1 MAKTQTRKNKKT
13 ASNKSSNKKNSTSS
27 KSSSTISPI
36 RSFKK
41 SGSSMDDFQKEIAS
55 VFLEMLLMVKLFH
68 WKTTSYATHKAT
80 DELYL
85 KLNANIDSFIEILLG
100 KTGSRIDLM
109 SKNNIRLVDLSS
121 QESLKKEVDAFK
133 GYLVGLNDNK
143 ALQTMSNTDLFNIR
157 DTILGDLNQF
167 LYLLTFK

>member
-1 MAKTQTRKNKKT
+1 MPKTQTRKNR
-13 ASNKSSNKKNSTSS
+13 

-36 RSFKK
+36 KSFRRS
-41 SGSSMDDFQKEIAS
+41 SRSSRSSSSSLSEFQKEITS
-55 VFLEMLLMVKLFH
+55 VFLEMLLMVKLYH
-68 WKTTSYATHKAT
+68 WKTTSYATHEAT

-100 KTGSRIDLM
+100 KSGSRIDLM
-109 SKNNIRLVDLSS
+109 GKSSIRLVDLSS
-121 QESLKKEVDAFK
+121 QESLKREVDAFK

-143 ALQTMSNTDLFNIR
+143 ALQTMSNSDLFSIR

>member
-1 MAKTQTRKNKKT
+1 MPKTQTRKNKH
-13 ASNKSSNKKNSTSS
+13 
-27 KSSSTISPI
+27 SSSTISPI
-36 RSFKK
+36 KSFRRSSSRSVK
-41 SGSSMDDFQKEIAS
+41 SSRSSSLREFQKEIAS

-100 KTGSRIDLM
+100 KSGSRIDLM
-109 SKNNIRLVDLSS
+109 SKSNIRLVDLSS
-121 QESLKKEVDAFK
+121 QESLKREVDTFK
-133 GYLVGLNDNK
+133 GYLVRLNDNK
-143 ALQTMSNTDLFNIR
+143 ALQTMSNSDLFNIR

>member
-1 MAKTQTRKNKKT
+1 MVKTQTRKNKKLF
-13 ASNKSSNKKNSTSS
+13 S
-27 KSSSTISPI
+27 KSSSKKYTSTKTSTISPNKELKNKNTI
-36 RSFKK
+36 SE
-41 SGSSMDDFQKEIAS
+41 FQKEIAT

-121 QESLKKEVDAFK
+121 QESLKKEVEEFK
-133 GYLVGLNDNK
+133 SYLVNLNNNK

-157 DTILGDLNQF
+157 DTILGDMNQF

>member
-1 MAKTQTRKNKKT
+1 MAKTQTRKNR
-13 ASNKSSNKKNSTSS
+13 
-27 KSSSTISPI
+27 KSSSKKSVSSTTISPI
-36 RSFKK
+36 KPK
-41 SGSSMDDFQKEIAS
+41 SIPGESMDSFQREIAS

-80 DELYL
+80 DELYT
-85 KLNANIDSFIEILLG
+85 KLNANIDGFIEILLG

-121 QESLKKEVDAFK
+121 QESLKREIEGFK
-133 GYLVGLNDNK
+133 SYLVNLNNNK
-143 ALQTMSNTDLFNIR
+143 AMQKMSNTDLSNIR
-157 DTILGDLNQF
+157 DTILGDMNQF

>member
-1 MAKTQTRKNKKT
+1 MAKTQTRKNKK
-13 ASNKSSNKKNSTSS
+13 SSS
-27 KSSSTISPI
+27 KKYSSTKSSTISPI

-41 SGSSMDDFQKEIAS
+41 SGSSMDDFQKEIAT

-121 QESLKKEVDAFK
+121 QESLKKEVDSFK
-133 GYLVGLNDNK
+133 SYLVGLNDNK
-143 ALQTMSNTDLFNIR
+143 ALQAMSNTDLFNIR

>member
-1 MAKTQTRKNKKT
+1 MPKTQTRKNR
-13 ASNKSSNKKNSTSS
+13 

-36 RSFKK
+36 KSFRRS
-41 SGSSMDDFQKEIAS
+41 SRSSRSSSSSSLSEFQKEIAS

-100 KTGSRIDLM
+100 KSGSRIDLM
-109 SKNNIRLVDLSS
+109 GKSSIRLVDLSS
-121 QESLKKEVDAFK
+121 QESLKKKIDEFK
-133 GYLVGLNDNK
+133 GYLVRLNDNK
-143 ALQTMSNTDLFNIR
+143 ALQTMSNSDLLNIR
-157 DTILGDLNQF
+157 DTILGDMNQF

>member
-1 MAKTQTRKNKKT
+1 MPKTQTRKNR
-13 ASNKSSNKKNSTSS
+13 

-36 RSFKK
+36 KSFRRS
-41 SGSSMDDFQKEIAS
+41 SSSSTRKQSLNEFQKEIAS

-100 KTGSRIDLM
+100 KSGSRIDLM
-109 SKNNIRLVDLSS
+109 SKSNIRLVDLSS
-121 QESLKKEVDAFK
+121 QESLKREVNTFK

-143 ALQTMSNTDLFNIR
+143 ALQTMSNSDLFNIR